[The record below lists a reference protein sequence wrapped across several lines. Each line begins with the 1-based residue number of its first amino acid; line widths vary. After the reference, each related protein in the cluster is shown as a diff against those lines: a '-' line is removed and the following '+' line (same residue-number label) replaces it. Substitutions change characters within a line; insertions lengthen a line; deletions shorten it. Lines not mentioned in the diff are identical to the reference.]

1 MSGGLGTRMK
11 SSIPKVLHHVGGEP
25 MLIRIIKQAQK
36 LNPEKI
42 LVVAGKYKDLI
53 ESEINKHN
61 LDVEYINQE
70 PALGTGHA
78 IMCCRKYLLTKN
90 ENSKVLILSGDAPL
104 ITYNTIS
111 NMLDTGDCKIL
122 TTVRENPFGYGRIIE
137 KDGIFLKIVEE
148 KDGADD
154 ERQVKKV
161 NCGVYAIKNEL
172 LCKYLPY
179 IKNNNVQGEYYLTD
193 IIEIIKNNGHIV
205 SSYNLDKE
213 KQYELTNVNDKEQLK
228 YVNKL
233 LDEKTFS
240 TSPIPT

>member
-1 MSGGLGTRMK
+1 MAGGLGTRMK
-11 SSIPKVLHHVGGEP
+11 SSIPKILHHVGGEP
-25 MLIRIIKQAQK
+25 MLVRIIKQAQK

-42 LVVAGKYKDLI
+42 LVIAGKYKPMI
-53 ESEINKHN
+53 EIEINSHGSGQA
-61 LDVEYINQE
+61 VEYINQT

-78 IMCCRKYLLTKN
+78 LLCCREYLLTKN

-111 NMLDTGDCKIL
+111 NMLTNDIDCKIL
-122 TTVRENPFGYGRIIE
+122 TTVRENSFGYGRIIE
-137 KDGIFLKIVEE
+137 KNGIFLKIVEE
-148 KDGADD
+148 NDGTDD

-205 SSYNLDKE
+205 YSYNIEKN

-228 YVNKL
+228 YVNEL
-233 LDEKTFS
+233 LDKKTFL
-240 TSPIPT
+240 TSP